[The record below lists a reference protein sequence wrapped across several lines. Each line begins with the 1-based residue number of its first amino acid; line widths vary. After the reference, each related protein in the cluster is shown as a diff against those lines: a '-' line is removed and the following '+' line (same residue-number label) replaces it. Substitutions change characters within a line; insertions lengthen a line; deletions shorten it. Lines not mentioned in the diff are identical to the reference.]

1 MIVET
6 TSLDGVKIIRPN
18 VFDDSRGYFFEY
30 YNSTIFSE
38 YGLPTNF
45 VQDNE
50 VKSTRGVLRGLH
62 YQLKNPQGKLVR
74 VVLGSIVDVAV
85 DIRIG
90 SPTFGKGEMVELS
103 SENRKMF
110 YVPDGFAHGYLVT
123 SEESVVI
130 YKCTNVYN
138 PDDEYGI
145 KWNDETIGLKW
156 NYDSPIISKRDLSL
170 PALKDQQFLPKY

>member
-1 MIVET
+1 M
-6 TSLDGVKIIRPN
+6 K
-18 VFDDSRGYFFEY
+18 Y
-30 YNSTIFSE
+30 
-38 YGLPTNF
+38 
-45 VQDNE
+45 
-50 VKSTRGVLRGLH
+50 
-62 YQLKNPQGKLVR
+62 PQGKLVR
-74 VVLGSIVDVAV
+74 VVLGSILDVAV

-90 SPTFGKGEMVELS
+90 SPTFGKAEMVDLS
-103 SENRKMF
+103 SENRKML
-110 YVPDGFAHGYLVT
+110 YVPEGFAHGYLVT

-130 YKCTNVYN
+130 YKCTNIYN